1 VATLRE
7 WLNRLWGTLRRTR
20 TDRDLEEELRLH
32 LELAAEDARRR
43 GGSPERAVRAAR
55 IEAGGAAQAMEQL
68 RDQRGLPWL
77 EDLARDVRYAC
88 RMLAGNPGFTTVSVL
103 SLAIGIGANCAVFSW
118 ADALLLR
125 PLTVPRPAEVMT
137 LGSTDRFSGT
147 TPVGGGL
154 VASYPDYIDLR
165 DRARSFDGLVAF
177 TNMAVAFGTSAR
189 SAPSIAGSDT
199 LPRPRL
205 GMLVSGNFFQAMGV
219 EPQLGR
225 AFRPEE
231 DQVPGRDTVVVLGH
245 DFWAQQFGADPS
257 VVGRTVRL
265 NGIEFTVIGVSPA
278 GFTGLDQ
285 HTRFEFYAPL
295 MMWPRLI
302 TDSSVDPDIGPIGAR
317 DLRSLAIKGR
327 LKSGVTIAQA
337 RTELSIIASDLDR
350 AYPVKGVTSR
360 HQSFTVRTEFE
371 NRIAQAPPNAMLIAM
386 LTTLAGAV
394 LLVAC
399 VNVAGLLTSR
409 APVRAREMALR
420 LAIGA
425 GRPRVIRQLM
435 TESVLIAV
443 IGGVL
448 ALGVA
453 YAGVVLFRQ
462 IQLPTDLPIALSFE
476 LDRRVLIVS
485 LLAALASAIVF
496 GLAPAFQAT
505 RADLSAVMKA
515 ADAAGPGR
523 RRRWGRALLVGGQVA
538 VSVVLLCV
546 ATFMYRSFRTQV
558 DRGPGYR
565 IDRVLTMTFEPSLV
579 RYSESQSQQFFR
591 QLVERARQA
600 PGVTSAALASSVP
613 MNGFFQLTIV
623 PEGFQLPAGVE
634 SVTVPGAAVDEQYFD
649 TIRLA
654 ILEGRAFRATD
665 SATAPKVAVVNEQL
679 ARTYWPGQDPL
690 GKRFRLNSPLGPWV
704 EVVGVAKTAK
714 YTFLQEP
721 PRSFAYLPYTQ
732 LPQRRMVLLAES
744 LSDPASLAAPLRD
757 VVRGLDANQPI
768 SNVRTM
774 EEIYRMRTI
783 TILNVVI
790 GLVAA
795 MGMMGLGLAIVGLYG
810 LVAYAAGRRTKEI
823 GIRMAIG
830 ADRAIVLR
838 MVLRQGLV
846 LACAGLAVGL
856 LASVGADRVLGAM
869 FPGGSTREGRIDV
882 VAFLL
887 VALAVL
893 AVTLAAAYIPAR
905 RASRVNLTDALRHE

>member
-1 VATLRE
+1 VATIRE

-20 TDRDLEEELRLH
+20 ADRDLEEELRLH

-43 GGSPERAVRAAR
+43 GDPPDRAARAAR
-55 IEAGGAAQAMEQL
+55 IEAGGLAHAMDEL

-77 EDLARDVRYAC
+77 EDLAHDLRYAC
-88 RMLAGNPGFTTVSVL
+88 RMLAGNPGFTIVSIL
-103 SLAIGIGANCAVFSW
+103 SLTIGIGANCAVFSL

-125 PLTVPRPAEVMT
+125 PLTVPRPAEVVT
-137 LGSTDRFSGT
+137 VGSIDRLWGT
-147 TPVGGGL
+147 TPVGAGL
-154 VASYPDYIDLR
+154 VASYPDYVDLR
-165 DRARSFDGLVAF
+165 DRARSFDGLAAF
-177 TNMAVAFGTSAR
+177 TNMTVAFGTSAR
-189 SAPSIAGSDT
+189 SAPSLAGSDT

-205 GMLVSGNFFQAMGV
+205 GMLVSGNFFQAMRV
-219 EPQLGR
+219 EPRLGR
-225 AFRPEE
+225 AFLPEE
-231 DQVPGRDTVVVLGH
+231 GQVPGRDAVVVLGH
-245 DFWAQQFGADPS
+245 DFWEQEFGADPS

-285 HTRFEFYAPL
+285 HVRFEFYAPL

-302 TDSSVDPDIGPIGAR
+302 AYSNVHPLDAR
-317 DLRSLAIKGR
+317 DLRSVVIKGR
-327 LKSGVTIAQA
+327 LKPGVTIAQA
-337 RTELSIIASDLDR
+337 QTELSVIASDLDR
-350 AYPVKGVTSR
+350 AYPVKSVTSR
-360 HQSFTVRTEFE
+360 HQSLTVRTELE

-448 ALGVA
+448 ALGVG

-462 IQLPTDLPIALSFE
+462 IRFPTDLPIAPSFE

-485 LLAALASAIVF
+485 LLTALASAIVF

-505 RADLSAVMKA
+505 RAELIAVMKA

-523 RRRWGRALLVGGQVA
+523 RRRWGRALLVSGQVA

-546 ATFMYRSFRTQV
+546 ATFMYRGFRTQV

-565 IDRVLTMTFEPSLV
+565 TDRVLTMTFEPSLV
-579 RYSESQSQQFFR
+579 RYSETQSQQFFQ
-591 QLVERARQA
+591 QLVERARRA

-613 MNGFFQLTIV
+613 MNGFIPLTIV
-623 PEGFQLPAGVE
+623 PEGFRFPAGVE
-634 SVTVPGAAVDEQYFD
+634 NVTVSGAAVDEQYFD
-649 TIRLA
+649 TIGLA
-654 ILEGRAFRATD
+654 ILKGRAFGATD
-665 SATAPKVAVVNEQL
+665 SAIAPKVAVVNEQL

-690 GKRFRLNSPLGPWV
+690 GKRFRLNDSLGPLV
-704 EVVGVAKTAK
+704 QIVGVAKTAK

-721 PRSFAYLPYTQ
+721 PKSFAYLPYTQ

-744 LSDPASLAAPLRD
+744 QSDPASLAAPLRD

-768 SNVRTM
+768 ANVRTM

-783 TILNVVI
+783 TILNVII

-795 MGMMGLGLAIVGLYG
+795 LGAMGLGLAIVGLYG
-810 LVAYAAGRRTKEI
+810 LVAYAASRRTKEI

-830 ADRAIVLR
+830 ADRATVLR
-838 MVLRQGLV
+838 MVLRQGLA
-846 LACAGLAVGL
+846 LASAGLVVGL
-856 LASVGADRVLGAM
+856 LASAGAARVLGAM

-887 VALAVL
+887 VASTVL
-893 AVTLAAAYIPAR
+893 AVTLVAAYVPAR
-905 RASRVNLTDALRHE
+905 RASRVSLTEALRYE